1 MYKQVDLYMEPRHIL
16 NYMQEDFCE
25 MSIKEHGFLC
35 GLLKRYHP
43 HKVVEVGV
51 AGGATTAVIMKCLEL
66 IHSDAEVYSIDLNRQ
81 YYRNEEKQTG
91 YQLEEIKDKLA
102 NYANHRFLLGHI
114 LPEVIDDIG
123 NDIDF
128 VILDTVHS
136 LPGELLDFLC
146 ILPYLRDGAIVVMHD
161 ITLNFDGNR
170 DAFATKIILNSAFG
184 EKYYN
189 YSDRVLNIAALKI
202 NGDTRK
208 YAANLFSAFSIT
220 WTDFPSDLEVE
231 LYRKNYEKYYDE
243 ECIELFDIFSEFQL
257 LPKEYFDFTEKEMLS
272 GVYELPKVKN
282 ETEIFYQ
289 HFMNHMD
296 EVCYILEPDGK
307 LYGVVSRGDLYRYYE
322 NKDKKLKIN
331 TNLYSV
337 PSQDEFDL
345 AERFFQKVKTI
356 HEVPV
361 VVQGYFKGVIR
372 NRRKNNKTE
381 WDLYKEGLENI
392 RKNTDYL
399 KEI

>member
-1 MYKQVDLYMEPRHIL
+1 MRRKL
-16 NYMQEDFCE
+16 
-25 MSIKEHGFLC
+25 
-35 GLLKRYHP
+35 
-43 HKVVEVGV
+43 
-51 AGGATTAVIMKCLEL
+51 GGT
-66 IHSDAEVYSIDLNRQ
+66 
-81 YYRNEEKQTG
+81 
-91 YQLEEIKDKLA
+91 
-102 NYANHRFLLGHI
+102 
-114 LPEVIDDIG
+114 
-123 NDIDF
+123 
-128 VILDTVHS
+128 
-136 LPGELLDFLC
+136 
-146 ILPYLRDGAIVVMHD
+146 
-161 ITLNFDGNR
+161 
-170 DAFATKIILNSAFG
+170 
-184 EKYYN
+184 
-189 YSDRVLNIAALKI
+189 
-202 NGDTRK
+202 
-208 YAANLFSAFSIT
+208 
-220 WTDFPSDLEVE
+220 
-231 LYRKNYEKYYDE
+231 
-243 ECIELFDIFSEFQL
+243 
-257 LPKEYFDFTEKEMLS
+257 
-272 GVYELPKVKN
+272 

-356 HEVPV
+356 HEVPF

>member
-43 HKVVEVGV
+43 HKVLEVGV

-66 IHSDAEVYSIDLNRQ
+66 IHSDAEVYSVDLNRQ

-91 YQLEEIKDKLA
+91 YQLEEIKDKLG

-170 DAFATKIILNSAFG
+170 DAFATKIILDSAFG

-189 YSDRVLNIAALKI
+189 YSDKVLNIAALKI
-202 NGDTRK
+202 NEDTRR

-220 WTDFPSDLEVE
+220 WTDFPSDLELE
-231 LYRKNYEKYYDE
+231 HYRKNYEKYYDE
-243 ECIELFDIFSEFQL
+243 ECIELFDIFQNFNFYPRNILISQRRKCFQG
-257 LPKEYFDFTEKEMLS
+257 YM
-272 GVYELPKVKN
+272 N
-282 ETEIFYQ
+282 YQ
-289 HFMNHMD
+289 
-296 EVCYILEPDGK
+296 
-307 LYGVVSRGDLYRYYE
+307 
-322 NKDKKLKIN
+322 KLKM
-331 TNLYSV
+331 
-337 PSQDEFDL
+337 
-345 AERFFQKVKTI
+345 
-356 HEVPV
+356 
-361 VVQGYFKGVIR
+361 
-372 NRRKNNKTE
+372 
-381 WDLYKEGLENI
+381 I
-392 RKNTDYL
+392 RKYFINIL
-399 KEI
+399 